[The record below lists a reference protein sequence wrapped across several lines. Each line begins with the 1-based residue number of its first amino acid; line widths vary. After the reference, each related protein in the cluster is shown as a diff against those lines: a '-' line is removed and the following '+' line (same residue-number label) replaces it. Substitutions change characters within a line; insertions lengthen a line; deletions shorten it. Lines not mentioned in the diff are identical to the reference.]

1 MNKYEAA
8 QQALLLLR
16 KSKGTIEGTDID
28 LTIDTYK
35 LTDQQISDFIMWIN
49 QNDLAIEINED
60 DISDSDNVANAYF
73 ADIARYPLLTKEQEH
88 DLAVRVRQGDKV
100 ARETMI
106 KSNLR
111 LVVAI
116 ARSYQG
122 SQLTLNDLIQ
132 EGNIGLLKAVS
143 NYDPDRG
150 VRFAGYAQYWIRR
163 TISRAITQNHVIYL
177 PANLGEKLNRL
188 KRVQKALEQK
198 YEKDPTAGELAEEMG
213 ISEEEVNELLKYS
226 FDAISMDKP
235 LSDDGDTSMYDIIPD
250 ENGFQDE
257 LDIRLLNEII
267 EEKLQEIDERDA
279 EIIRM
284 RYGLADHKPHT
295 LQQIADHFHLTK
307 EGVRQKLMANL
318 QKLKKS
324 ENLAVFLENMNS
336 HTMA

>member
-324 ENLAVFLENMNS
+324 ENLAVFLENMNDK
-336 HTMA
+336 

>member
-16 KSKGTIEGTDID
+16 KSKGSIEGTDID

-132 EGNIGLLKAVS
+132 EGNMGLLRAVS

-213 ISEEEVNELLKYS
+213 MSEEEVNELLKYS

-235 LSDDGDTSMYDIIPD
+235 LGDDGDTSMYDIIPD

-324 ENLAVFLENMNS
+324 ENLAVFLENMNDK
-336 HTMA
+336 

>member
-132 EGNIGLLKAVS
+132 EGNMGLLKAVS

-324 ENLAVFLENMNS
+324 ENLAVFLENMNDK
-336 HTMA
+336 

>member
-16 KSKGTIEGTDID
+16 KSKGSIEGTDID

-213 ISEEEVNELLKYS
+213 MSEEEVNELLKYS

-324 ENLAVFLENMNS
+324 ENLAVFLENMNDK
-336 HTMA
+336 